1 MTGEELTTASPG
13 GRGRTRDTRIDAD
26 VLAVAS
32 RHLAARGFDAM
43 SLTAIAEEAG
53 TTRQAVY
60 RRWPTKSALASAA
73 MTAMED
79 HPAPARPAMLDDPF
93 ADLVAELTDFERG
106 VSRPGRMSLVGTML
120 QDSTD
125 PDALARYRER
135 VVTPRRRR
143 LKTMLIRAQKAGLI
157 DSHADLEVGLTMLT
171 GSWYGR
177 ALSGARPPAQWPR
190 RTAALVWRALG
201 GTPPD

>member
-1 MTGEELTTASPG
+1 M
-13 GRGRTRDTRIDAD
+13 
-26 VLAVAS
+26 LAVAS
-32 RHLAARGFDAM
+32 RHLAASGFEAM
-43 SLTAIAEEAG
+43 SVTAIAEEAG

-60 RRWPTKSALASAA
+60 RRWPTKSDLASAA
-73 MTAMED
+73 MTAIED
-79 HPAPARPAMLDDPF
+79 LPVPARPAMVDDPF
-93 ADLVAELTDFERG
+93 SDLVAELTDFQHG

-143 LKTMLIRAQKAGLI
+143 LRTILVRAQRAQLI
-157 DSHADLEVGLTMLT
+157 DAQADLEVALTMLT

-177 ALSGARPPAQWPR
+177 ALSGARPPAHWPR
-190 RTAALVWRALG
+190 RTAALAWRALG

>member
-1 MTGEELTTASPG
+1 
-13 GRGRTRDTRIDAD
+13 
-26 VLAVAS
+26 
-32 RHLAARGFDAM
+32 M
-43 SLTAIAEEAG
+43 SLTAIADEAG

-60 RRWPTKSALASAA
+60 RRWPTKSDLASAA
-73 MTAMED
+73 MAAMED
-79 HPAPARPAMLDDPF
+79 PPAPARAATLDDPF
-93 ADLVAELTDFERG
+93 ADLVAELADFQQG

-135 VVTPRRRR
+135 VITPRRRR
-143 LKTMLIRAQKAGLI
+143 LKTILTSAQKGGLI
-157 DSHADLEVGLTMLT
+157 DSDADLEVGLTMLT

-177 ALSGARPPAQWPR
+177 ALSGARPPAHWPR